1 MSVIYVNTDN
11 SNFQDKVYN
20 GTLAKGDAAA
30 VEKKMQEVV
39 VKVIG
44 KNAGFTTNKTPDP
57 KGYSI
62 MLKLAKLE
70 STGRQVKCTLS
81 GELLRYPNTYSV
93 KGSGQGMV
101 STSFSGSATATGMGK
116 FAVVDCVEAVAES
129 MVEKAIPAMRS
140 DITKW

>member
-1 MSVIYVNTDN
+1 MPPIYVNTDN
-11 SNFQDKVYN
+11 TNFTNKVYN
-20 GTLAKGDAAA
+20 GTLAKENAAA
-30 VEKKMQEVV
+30 VEKKMQDVV

-44 KNAGFTTNKTPDP
+44 KVPDFTTNKMPNP

-70 STGRQVKCTLS
+70 ATAHQVKCTLS
-81 GELLRYPNTYSV
+81 GELLRYPNMYSV

-101 STSFSGSATATGMGK
+101 STSFTGSATATGMGK
-116 FAVVDCVEAVAES
+116 FAVVDCVEAV
-129 MVEKAIPAMRS
+129 VEDMIAKAIPAMRS

>member
-11 SNFQDKVYN
+11 TNFQNKVYN
-20 GTLAKGDAAA
+20 GALAKENAAA
-30 VEKKMQEVV
+30 VEKKMQDVV

-44 KNAGFTTNKTPDP
+44 KSPGFSTNKIPNP

-70 STGRQVKCTLS
+70 ATGNQVKCTLS

-101 STSFSGSATATGMGK
+101 STSFNGSATATGMGK

-129 MVEKAIPAMRS
+129 MVEKAIPAMRT

>member
-11 SNFQDKVYN
+11 SNFQNKVYN
-20 GTLAKGDAAA
+20 GTLAKGDAAV
-30 VEKKMQEVV
+30 VEKKMQDIV

-44 KNAGFTTNKTPDP
+44 KNAGFTTNKTVNP

-70 STGRQVKCTLS
+70 STGNQTKCTLS
-81 GELLRYPNTYSV
+81 GELVRYPNTYSV

-101 STSFSGSATATGMGK
+101 STSFNGSATATGMGK
-116 FAVVDCVEAVAES
+116 YAVVECVEAVAES
-129 MVEKAIPAMRS
+129 MVERAIPAMRS
-140 DITKW
+140 DINTW